1 MKNREPIAVVGM
13 AGLFPG
19 AKDLNTFWHNIINKV
34 DATIDVPEDR
44 WIVEPDSI
52 YHPAPRP
59 DKTFSKRACL
69 IQDFKFNPEGI
80 DLDPDILAT
89 LDPLY
94 HIVLHTGREA
104 FNHCVTSSI
113 DKERIGIILASIVLP
128 TDASSFITREILAK
142 SFEKKLFGTTPFI
155 ENSPLTKSQ
164 CLAGKVTG
172 LPGAVLAKGLGLG
185 GGTYTLDAACA
196 SSLYAVKLA
205 CDELH
210 FHRADAMLAGGVSRP
225 ECLYTQV
232 GFSQL
237 RALSPSGRCAPF
249 DESADG
255 LVVGEGAGI
264 LVLKRL
270 NDALGDGDTIYGL
283 IRGIG
288 LSNDMRGNLLAPDS
302 EGQVRAMRSAYESS
316 GWSPHDIDLIECHGA
331 GTPVGDK
338 VELLSLRK
346 LWGKSGWSAGQC
358 AIGSVKSMLGHLL
371 TGAGAA
377 GMIKTLLAL
386 THRILPPSLNFKKA
400 PEGSPLIGS
409 PFRVPTKAEKWPAN
423 NTNAPR
429 RAAVSAFGFGGIN
442 AHLLFEEWEP
452 GTECK
457 AGNAEKKVFSIPK
470 AKIQNLKPDV
480 PIAVVGMET
489 AFGSLNTL
497 KAFQEVIF
505 KGATIIAE
513 RPATRWKGSE
523 NIADRYL
530 DRPLLYGGFMDEVS
544 LNIGEFHIPPN
555 EIPDILPQH
564 LLMLKVA
571 SGAMKDSGLPLRED
585 RPRMGVLIGIDF
597 DFEATNFHLRWN
609 LHNTVQ
615 EWRKRPDLNL
625 NDDATAMWLEAL
637 RDSLGPPLTAART
650 LGALGGIVASR
661 IAREFRVGGPS
672 FVVSAEEASGL
683 RALEIGVRS
692 LQQNET
698 DTVLVGAVDLSGDV
712 RRVLTSNQIRA
723 FANSTE
729 VRPFDCQGDGS
740 LPGEGAA
747 ALILKRLDQA
757 IADGN
762 RIYAVLK
769 GIGGACGGGIDTNSP
784 SKDAYLTSLKRCV
797 QDAGVHPSS
806 IGYIET
812 HGSGDPFED
821 HVETEA
827 LHAFFHH
834 GGEPCAIGSTKPNIG
849 HCGAAAGLASLVK
862 TCLCLYQEIIP
873 PLRNFTRPRNDAWH
887 GRTFHTPAFP
897 QYWLRDRQDGPRRA
911 ITGAMT
917 PDGNCMHVVLEGF
930 EDKPFGNNL
939 APAPVMEI
947 VQRERKRPLGLKP
960 FGLFVVEGDRKNS
973 LIESLDTL
981 DRHVQEHLKESK
993 DIETAARSWYLANRP
1008 CSEKELAVAIIAG
1021 DFPRLGKWIQEA
1033 KIAVLDDTPQR
1044 INGPDGISYAPD
1056 PLHSSGKT
1064 AFVFPGSGNHYVGMG
1079 REIGVLWPDILHG
1092 MDALTLRLKSQL
1104 LPSCYVPHRVSWGP
1118 EWGKEAHAKIVSD
1131 PLIMIFGQVAH
1142 GGVIAKLVTRFGL
1155 EPSAVIGYSLGESA
1169 GLFALGAWPDQG
1181 IMLERMLAT
1190 NLFRTE
1196 LAGPCN
1202 AAREVWKVPPEEDV
1216 DWCVATV
1223 NRPDNMVRNIIGN
1236 WPTTRLLIV
1245 NTPNE
1250 CVIGGRKQHVQA
1262 AINTLA
1268 CEAVFLEGVASVHC
1282 DAVLPARKAYKELHR
1297 FPTTPPEG
1305 INFYSCARGRSYT
1318 LTSDGAAT
1326 SILEQA
1332 LSGFDFPVL
1341 IKQAYKDGIRIFL
1354 EMGPHSSCTRMISRI
1369 LDTKPHLA
1377 VSACARGEDDFLT
1390 FLKFLGA
1397 LVAERVPVDLDQLY
1411 GKHSY
1416 ALEITEPREEGK
1428 KKKVILKIGGN
1439 PPCPALPQAVDR
1451 RPKPENSEQRSAS
1464 RGRPSDLKGKEGYPG
1479 LDASNSPYSELI
1491 DPITKNI
1498 EANAEAHQTFLD
1510 FSNELTQAYGQTFE
1524 FQTQLLETIID
1535 DQALQGRLIESETDQ
1550 APILKI
1556 PAYSRERCMEFA
1568 IGSVAKVLGP
1578 EFAIVDTYKARVRL
1592 PDEPLMLV
1600 DRILSVEGQKASL
1613 TSGRVVTEHDVHP
1626 GAWYLDGDRAPVCIS
1641 VEAGQAD
1648 LFLCAYLGIDLMV
1661 KGERTYRLL
1670 DATVKF
1676 HRGLPRPGD
1685 VIRYEIEIEKFVRQG
1700 DTYLFFFKFEG
1711 FIGNIPLITMTN
1723 GCAGFFTEAEV
1734 QNSGGIILTEEDTKP
1749 AQGIKAS
1756 DWTDLVP
1763 VGVECYDDVVVEALR
1778 NGDLEGCFGTPFDGI
1793 GITASLTL
1801 PGGRMKLIDRV
1812 LHLDSCGGRYG
1823 LGLIRAEAD
1832 IHPDD
1837 WFLTCHFMD
1846 DKVMPGTLMYEC
1858 CTHALRI
1865 FIQRLGWV
1873 TDKPDVCYEPVTGVA
1888 SVLKCRGPVTPDT
1901 RHVIYEVEI
1910 KEIGYMPEPYVIA
1923 DAYMYAD
1930 EHRIVQ
1936 FKDMSLKMTGITRAE
1951 IEAGWGITEDKRQR
1965 PEIGGHKPEVVHQGL
1980 ESDTLHPV
1988 SFVKYPGNRSRNRAI
2003 FDRHK
2008 ILAFA
2013 VGSPSEAF
2021 GEPYQVFDEKRRIA
2035 RLPGP
2040 PYAFL
2045 DRITRIEAEAWVLE
2059 PDGWIEAE
2067 YDIPPD
2073 AWYFKANHM
2082 QAMPFCILL
2091 EVGLQPCGWLAAY
2104 MGSALKSDKDLKFR
2118 NLGGDAVL
2126 YRNVFPD
2133 ANTLVMRTRLKQ
2145 VSSAAD
2151 MIIEQFDMEILA
2163 ADQIIYKG
2171 QTTFGFF
2178 ADEALAQQVGI
2189 RDALQS
2195 AYRPPQEETLRT
2207 GSHRFEDNAPITP
2220 EDPLVDPTPSLA
2232 MPAKA
2237 LRMIDEIEIYIP
2249 DGGPFGL
2256 GFIRGLKIV
2265 DPDEWFFKAHFY
2277 QDPVCPGSLG
2287 IESFLQ
2293 LIKFM
2298 ALDRWEHL
2306 AESHQFAL
2314 MTEEPHHW
2322 IYRGQIIPENKK
2334 IEVEAVVTQIQT
2346 KPVPSIMANGFLKV
2360 DGLYIYKM
2368 ENFGFRLIP
2377 AD

>member
-1 MKNREPIAVVGM
+1 MQNRKPIAVVGM
-13 AGLFPG
+13 AGVFPG

-34 DATIDVPEDR
+34 DATTDVPEDR
-44 WIVEPDSI
+44 WIVAADSI
-52 YHPAPRP
+52 YHPTPRP
-59 DKTFSKRACL
+59 DKAFSKRACL
-69 IQDFKFNPEGI
+69 IQDFKFCPEGI
-80 DLDPDILAT
+80 DLDPDLLET

-94 HIVLHTGREA
+94 HIVLHAGREA
-104 FNHCVTSSI
+104 FNDCVTSSI
-113 DKERIGIILASIVLP
+113 DKERIGIVLASIVLP

-142 SFEKKLFGTTPFI
+142 SFEEKLFGMTPFI
-155 ENSPLTKSQ
+155 AKSSLTKNQ
-164 CLAGKVTG
+164 CLAAKVTS
-172 LPGAVLAKGLGLG
+172 LPGAMLARGLGLG

-210 FHRADAMLAGGVSRP
+210 FNRADAMLAGGVSRP

-237 RALSPSGRCAPF
+237 RALSPTGRCAPF
-249 DESADG
+249 DKSADG

-264 LVLKRL
+264 LVMKRL
-270 NDALGDGDTIYGL
+270 NDALNDGDTIYGL

-302 EGQVRAMRSAYESS
+302 EGQVRAMRSAYASS
-316 GWSPHDIDLIECHGA
+316 GWSPYDIDLIECHGA

-338 VELLSLRK
+338 VELLSLRN
-346 LWGKSGWSAGQC
+346 LWDKSGWSLGQC
-358 AIGSVKSMLGHLL
+358 AIGSVKSMIGHLL

-400 PEGSPLIGS
+400 PEDSPLNDG
-409 PFRVPTKAEKWPAN
+409 PFRVQTEAEEWIAN
-423 NTNAPR
+423 KNKTPR

-452 GTECK
+452 EAK
-457 AGNAEKKVFSIPK
+457 YDARNVGNKVFSIPGS
-470 AKIQNLKPDV
+470 KIQKPKSDV
-480 PIAVVGMET
+480 PVAVVGMET
-489 AFGSLNTL
+489 AFGSCTAL
-497 KAFQEVIF
+497 KAFQEVVF
-505 KGATIIAE
+505 RGDTIIAE
-513 RPATRWKGSE
+513 RSPNRWKGSE
-523 NIADRYL
+523 KIATKHL
-530 DRPLLYGGFMDEVS
+530 DRPLLYGGFMDEVA

-609 LHNTVQ
+609 LHNMVQ
-615 EWRKRPDLNL
+615 EWRKRQDLHL
-625 NDDATAMWLEAL
+625 NDYETDLWLESL
-637 RDSLGPPLTAART
+637 RDSTGPPLTATRT
-650 LGALGGIVASR
+650 LGALGGIIASR

-683 RALEIGVRS
+683 KALEIGVKS
-692 LQQNET
+692 LQQSEI
-698 DTVLVGAVDLSGDV
+698 DTVLVGAVDLYGDV
-712 RRVLTSNQIRA
+712 RRILISNKIKA
-723 FANSTE
+723 FTNSTE
-729 VRPFDCQGDGS
+729 IYPFDFQEDGS

-757 IADGN
+757 IADKN
-762 RIYAVLK
+762 RIYAVIK
-769 GIGGACGGGIDTNSP
+769 GTGSACGGGIDTHSP
-784 SKDAYLTSLKRCV
+784 SKNAYLTSLKRCV
-797 QDAGVHPSS
+797 QDAGVHPST

-812 HGSGDPFED
+812 HGSGDPLED
-821 HVETEA
+821 RVETEA
-827 LHAFFHH
+827 LHAFFNH

-873 PLRNFTRPRNDAWH
+873 PLKNFSRPHNDAWH
-887 GRTFHTPAFP
+887 QQTFHIPAFP

-911 ITGAMT
+911 ITSAMT
-917 PDGNCMHVVLEGF
+917 PDGNCMHVILE
-930 EDKPFGNNL
+930 ECEAKPVRNKR
-939 APAPVMEI
+939 APDPVMAI
-947 VQRERKRPLGLKP
+947 IQRERKRPLGSKP
-960 FGLFVVEGDRKNS
+960 FGLFVVEGKSQNS
-973 LIESLDTL
+973 LIKSLDTL
-981 DRHVQEHLKESK
+981 DRHVQKYLNESK
-993 DIETAARSWYLANRP
+993 DIESAARSWYLSNR
-1008 CSEKELAVAIIAG
+1008 SDSRKKLAVSIVAG
-1021 DFPRLGKWIQEA
+1021 DFPRLLKWIQEA
-1033 KIAVLDDTPQR
+1033 KIAVLNDISKR
-1044 INGPDGISYAPD
+1044 INGPDGIAYVPD
-1056 PLHSSGKT
+1056 PLHPYGKT

-1079 REIGVLWPDILHG
+1079 RAIGVLWPEILHG
-1092 MDALTLRLKSQL
+1092 MDAVTSSLKSQL
-1104 LPSCYVPHRVSWGP
+1104 LPSCYVPHRVSWEP
-1118 EWGKEAHAKIVSD
+1118 EWEKEAHGKIVSGA
-1131 PLIMIFGQVAH
+1131 LNMIFGQVAH
-1142 GGVIAKLVTRFGL
+1142 GGVISNLVRHFGL

-1169 GLFALGAWPDQG
+1169 GLFALGAWPDRG
-1181 IMLERMLAT
+1181 LMLERMLAT

-1202 AAREVWKVPPEEDV
+1202 AAREVWMVPPEEDV

-1223 NRPDNMVRNIIGN
+1223 NRSDTIVRDIIGN

-1250 CVIGGRKQHVQA
+1250 CVIGGRKKHVQA
-1262 AINTLA
+1262 AINALA
-1268 CEAVFLEGVASVHC
+1268 CEAVFLEGITTVHC
-1282 DAVLPARKAYKELHR
+1282 DAVLPVQHAYKELHR

-1305 INFYSCARGRSYT
+1305 INFYSCAMGRSYT
-1318 LTSDGAAT
+1318 LTSESAAT

-1332 LSGFDFPVL
+1332 LSGFDFPAL

-1369 LDTKPHLA
+1369 LGSKPHLA

-1390 FLKFLGA
+1390 FLKFLG
-1397 LVAERVPVDLDQLY
+1397 LLTAERVPVNIDQLY
-1411 GKHSY
+1411 GEQSET
-1416 ALEITEPREEGK
+1416 LEITELRRDTVK
-1428 KKKVILKIGGN
+1428 KKIILNIGGIA
-1439 PPCPALPQAVDR
+1439 PHPTLPQAVGER
-1451 RPKPENSEQRSAS
+1451 SKSESIEQWSE
-1464 RGRPSDLKGKEGYPG
+1464 GGDKKLDLKEKKEYPG
-1479 LDASNSPYSELI
+1479 LDALNSPYSELI
-1491 DPITKNI
+1491 DPMTQNI
-1498 EANAEAHQTFLD
+1498 EADVEAHQTFLD
-1510 FSNELTQAYGQTFE
+1510 FSNELTQAYGQVFE
-1524 FQTQLLETIID
+1524 FQTQLLETIIE
-1535 DQALQGRLIESETDQ
+1535 DQPSQGLLSESATDRTST
-1550 APILKI
+1550 LKI
-1556 PAYSRERCMEFA
+1556 PAYSREQCMEFA
-1568 IGSVAKVLGP
+1568 TGSVAKVLGP

-1600 DRILSVEGQKASL
+1600 DRVLSVEGEKASL
-1613 TSGRVVTEHDVHP
+1613 GSGRVVTEHDVHA
-1626 GAWYLDGDRAPVCIS
+1626 GAWYLDGNRAPVCIS

-1685 VIRYEIEIEKFVRQG
+1685 VIRYEIEIEKFVRQD
-1700 DTYLFFFKFEG
+1700 DTYLFFFSFEG
-1711 FIGNIPLITMTN
+1711 FIGNTPLITMTH

-1734 QNSGGIILTEEDTKP
+1734 QKSGGIIHTEADTEP
-1749 AQGIKAS
+1749 AQGKKAS

-1763 VGVECYDDVVVEALR
+1763 TGVESYDDTGVEALR
-1778 NGDLEGCFGTPFDGI
+1778 HGDLAGCFGSPFDGI
-1793 GITASLTL
+1793 GIAPSLTL

-1812 LHLDSCGGRYG
+1812 LHLDPHGGRYG

-1832 IHPDD
+1832 IHADD

-1858 CTHALRI
+1858 CAHTLRI

-1873 TDKPDVCYEPVTGVA
+1873 TVKPDVCYEPVPSVE

-1901 RHVIYEVEI
+1901 RHVIYEVEV
-1910 KEIGYMPEPYVIA
+1910 KEVGYMPEPYVIA
-1923 DAYMYAD
+1923 DAHMYAD
-1930 EHRIVQ
+1930 GHRIVQ
-1936 FKDMSLKMTGITRAE
+1936 FKDLSMKMAGITREE
-1951 IEAGWGITEDKRQR
+1951 IETGWEITKDRRQ
-1965 PEIGGHKPEVVHQGL
+1965 QA
-1980 ESDTLHPV
+1980 DTYDQV
-1988 SFVKYPGNRSRNRAI
+1988 SRSPKQAI
-2003 FDRHK
+2003 FDRSK

-2021 GEPYQVFDEKRRIA
+2021 GKPYQVFDEKRRIA

-2040 PYAFL
+2040 PYSFL
-2045 DRITRIEAEAWVLE
+2045 DRITRIEAEAWLLE

-2067 YDIPPD
+2067 YDVPPD
-2073 AWYFKANHM
+2073 AWYFRANRT
-2082 QAMPFCILL
+2082 QTMPFCVLL
-2091 EVGLQPCGWLAAY
+2091 EVALQPCGWLAAY
-2104 MGSALKSDKDLKFR
+2104 MGSALKSEKDLKFR

-2126 YRNVFPD
+2126 YHNVHPD
-2133 ANTLVMRTRLKQ
+2133 VNTLVMRTRLKQ

-2151 MIIEQFDMEILA
+2151 MIIEQFDMEVLA

-2171 QTTFGFF
+2171 QTAFGFF
-2178 ADEALAQQVGI
+2178 TDDALAQQVGI
-2189 RDALQS
+2189 RNALQS
-2195 AYRPPQEETLRT
+2195 AYRPSQAEILRA
-2207 GSHRFEDNAPITP
+2207 GSHRFEDYAPFTP
-2220 EDPLVDPTPSLA
+2220 EDPLMDQAPSMA

-2249 DGGPFGL
+2249 DGGPLGL
-2256 GFIRGLKIV
+2256 GFIRGLKTV
-2265 DPDEWFFKAHFY
+2265 DSDEWFFKAHFY

-2306 AESHQFAL
+2306 ADTHQFKL
-2314 MTEEPHHW
+2314 ITEAPHHW
-2322 IYRGQIIPENKK
+2322 AYRGQIIPLNQK
-2334 IEVEAVVTQIQT
+2334 IEVEAVVTRIELE
-2346 KPVPSIMANGFLKV
+2346 PAPSIWANGFLKV

-2377 AD
+2377 VDLN